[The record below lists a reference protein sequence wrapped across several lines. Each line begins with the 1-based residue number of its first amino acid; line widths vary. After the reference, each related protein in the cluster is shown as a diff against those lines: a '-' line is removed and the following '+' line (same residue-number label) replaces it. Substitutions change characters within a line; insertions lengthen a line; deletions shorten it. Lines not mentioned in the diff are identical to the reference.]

1 MCSNVGGGGGGSAI
15 ANQSMSNVR
24 IIEAQIPG
32 GATLM
37 YHVARGKVY
46 TSNTGLE
53 VQEEL
58 PLTPKQVVERL
69 VKNKATVKLVKE
81 SEYKKRVD
89 SHKRQREIA
98 EKEATIDWFKPRPRR
113 GWKGH

>member
-1 MCSNVGGGGGGSAI
+1 MCSNAGGGGGGGAI

-46 TSNTGLE
+46 MSM
-53 VQEEL
+53 
-58 PLTPKQVVERL
+58 
-69 VKNKATVKLVKE
+69 
-81 SEYKKRVD
+81 Y
-89 SHKRQREIA
+89 
-98 EKEATIDWFKPRPRR
+98 
-113 GWKGH
+113 